1 MFLVR
6 LVISSLL
13 SLNVLIFL
21 VCGGFDSRTSMIK
34 PMVIAGNV
42 AEWVAAWCFGAFGI
56 SFCKEFQKLSLNI
69 QCIPKCSG
77 KNSDAL
83 KYSTIPVTGAD
94 ENTTD
99 SE

>member
-1 MFLVR
+1 
-6 LVISSLL
+6 
-13 SLNVLIFL
+13 
-21 VCGGFDSRTSMIK
+21 MIK
-34 PMVIAGNV
+34 PMEIAGNV

-99 SE
+99 SEWRHVSYVVSPLASLTSGKLTISNDI